1 MAMTAAGIPTDGR
14 GNRLSSMGEV
24 LPLSDDEKKRW
35 SSVSDMDK
43 NGAYLAGLGLGET
56 QSQMQTQAQRPA
68 YTAQQQLPVQVDEEE
83 RLDDR
88 LALARRN
95 SIDHATLKRASYVSF
110 LFLLECNSTDHQCD
124 RPAQRCLLGSY
135 RSASSPLPIAG
146 MSRNK
151 DHLHASFYQTRH
163 RHLSLASLKIAK

>member
-56 QSQMQTQAQRPA
+56 QAQAQRPA
-68 YTAQQQLPVQVDEEE
+68 YSAQQQLPVQVDEEE

-95 SIDHATLKRASYVSF
+95 SIDHATLKRASYVFS
-110 LFLLECNSTDHQCD
+110 
-124 RPAQRCLLGSY
+124 PSY
-135 RSASSPLPIAG
+135 RYE
-146 MSRNK
+146 RQ
-151 DHLHASFYQTRH
+151 Y
-163 RHLSLASLKIAK
+163 